1 MLSLVIAR
9 SVLSIFQ
16 FLVFISSILVWVFIS
31 DFPASSGRKEAACS
45 AGDLDLILALGRS
58 PGEGNGYPLQYTCLE
73 DSTDR
78 GAWRATVHGFEE
90 LDTSAGLTQNLAFI
104 SVLLLCYF
112 PFTVEV
118 LEGHNRLVSFNNIW
132 TFVSKQYV
140 HIID

>member
-45 AGDLDLILALGRS
+45 AGDLDLI
-58 PGEGNGYPLQYTCLE
+58 LQYTCLE

>member
-1 MLSLVIAR
+1 MQLLGDSDGQESACNVGHPG
-9 SVLSIFQ
+9 SI
-16 FLVFISSILVWVFIS
+16 
-31 DFPASSGRKEAACS
+31 P
-45 AGDLDLILALGRS
+45 ALGRS